1 MSKSLV
7 VDALNQSVQEVL
19 STFTGASPT
28 AEKSFI
34 RGEPEALGEVSAVVG
49 LTGKG
54 FTGSFIVS
62 FKKDCILGI
71 VEALFGQKPEDLND
85 EVRDA
90 AGEMAN
96 MMCGAFRRRFEEKG
110 ISLQAST
117 PVIVTGERHVLDI
130 LCKSQRLVIP
140 FALNGSKL
148 FIEFCLDKTGS

>member
-7 VDALNQSVQEVL
+7 VEALNESVKEVL
-19 STFTGASPT
+19 MTFTGAVPE
-28 AEKSFI
+28 AEKSFV

-62 FKKDCILGI
+62 FQKDCILSI
-71 VEALFGQKPEDLND
+71 VEALFGQRPEDIND

-110 ISLQAST
+110 ISLQGST
-117 PVIVTGERHVLDI
+117 PVIVTGEKHVLDI
-130 LCKSQRLVIP
+130 LCKSNRLVIP

-148 FIEFCLDKTGS
+148 FIEFCLDKS

>member
-7 VDALNQSVQEVL
+7 VEALNESVKEVL
-19 STFTGASPT
+19 MTFTGAAPEP
-28 AEKSFI
+28 EKSFV

-62 FKKDCILGI
+62 FEKDCILGI
-71 VEALFGQKPEDLND
+71 VEALFGQRPEEIND

-110 ISLQAST
+110 ISLQGST
-117 PVIVTGERHVLDI
+117 PVIVTGEKHVLDI
-130 LCKSQRLVIP
+130 LCKSNRLVIP
-140 FALNGSKL
+140 FVLNGSKL
-148 FIEFCLDKTGS
+148 FIEFCLDKN